1 MPIKAIIWDMGGV
14 ILNMIDEAPRLAL
27 AEEFNLPMEKIYSA
41 IFDSQSAMQASIGRI
56 TLLQHWQNVG
66 NLLGIQPSELETFL
80 RRFWSAD
87 GIDTDLVA
95 FIRALKPQFR
105 IGLLSNA
112 WDNLR
117 SLIQQ
122 EWQIADV
129 FDELVIS
136 AEVGLAKPD
145 PRIYEMT
152 VARLGIQP
160 GEAVFLDDLERNIQA
175 AREAGLHAIQFR
187 NLRQGLTELAA
198 LLEDGGQG
206 LNPEARLHV
215 ERISCAGIPTLRD
228 RLLMVEKQIELEYH
242 RSLDGDLDFIP
253 DSSERALF
261 IVYQVGSY
269 YQAYFHRQVPADIRQ
284 KLAENGY
291 EKAFSQPEQ
300 VEDILAAHDACQ
312 RCGPYQTGFFAL
324 CPTAEEFP
332 QVVENNG
339 RMEIKIDDTPVSWAW
354 SVRENAC
361 CAEVAVETLA
371 AYQRRGFAR
380 QVIAA
385 WARQVIQSGRV
396 AFFSSAETNLAS
408 RALADSLWI
417 QQFATSVSFEP
428 YESV

>member
-27 AEEFNLPMEKIYSA
+27 SKDFNLPLEKIYSA
-41 IFDSQSAMQASIGRI
+41 IFDSQSAMHASLGRI

-66 NLLGIQPSELETFL
+66 NLLGIQPPELETFL

-87 GIDTDLVA
+87 GIDTDLVV

-136 AEVGLAKPD
+136 AEVGLAKPE
-145 PRIYEMT
+145 PRIYEMA
-152 VARLGIQP
+152 VNRFGIQP
-160 GEAVFLDDLERNIQA
+160 REAVFLDDLERNIQA

-187 NLRQGLTELAA
+187 NPRQGLLELATM
-198 LLEDGGQG
+198 LEHEGQG
-206 LNPEARLHV
+206 LNLEARARL
-215 ERISCAGIPTLRD
+215 ERMIFSNRPTLED
-228 RLLMVEKQIELEYH
+228 SLQLVEKQIDLEYQ
-242 RSLDGDLDFIP
+242 RLPGGDLTYYP
-253 DSSERALF
+253 DSSERAIF
-261 IVYQVGSY
+261 IVYQVSGH
-269 YQAYFHRQVPADIRQ
+269 YQAYFHHQVPAGIRQ
-284 KLAENGY
+284 KLEQTGY
-291 EKAFSQPEQ
+291 EKAFSEPER
-300 VEDILAAHDACQ
+300 VEAILAEHVACD
-312 RCGPYQTGFFAL
+312 RFGPFQSGFFAL
-324 CPTAEEFP
+324 CPAVEESP
-332 QVVENNG
+332 LVVEQNG
-339 RMEIKIDDTPVSWAW
+339 QKEIRIDDLPVSWAW

-361 CAEVAVETLA
+361 SAEAAVETLA

-380 QVIAA
+380 QVCAA

-396 AFFSSAETNLAS
+396 AYFSYKETNLAS
-408 RALADSLWI
+408 RSLAESLGV
-417 QQFATSVSFEP
+417 QPFGTSVSFEP
-428 YESV
+428 K

>member
-1 MPIKAIIWDMGGV
+1 MPIKAIVWDMGGV
-14 ILNMIDEAPRLAL
+14 ILNMMDESPRLAL
-27 AEEFNLPMEKIYSA
+27 AEEFNLPLEKIYSA
-41 IFDSQSAMQASIGRI
+41 VFDSQSAMQASIGRI

-66 NLLGIQPSELETFL
+66 KLLDIEPSALVSFL
-80 RRFWSAD
+80 KRFWSAD

-95 FIRALKPQFR
+95 FIRTLKPQFR

-145 PRIYEMT
+145 PRIYQMI
-152 VARLGIQP
+152 VDQLGIQAR
-160 GEAVFLDDLERNIQA
+160 ETVFLDDLERNIQA

-187 NLRQGLTELAA
+187 NARQGLLELAA
-198 LLEDGGQG
+198 LLEQEGQG
-206 LNPEARLHV
+206 LNPEAKTQL
-215 ERISCAGIPTLRD
+215 ERMICSGLPTLD
-228 RLLMVEKQIELEYH
+228 DSLQLVDKQIDLEYQ
-242 RSLDGDLDFIP
+242 RLPGGDLDFYP

-261 IVYQVGSY
+261 IVYQVSGH
-269 YQAYFHRQVPADIRQ
+269 YQAYFHHQVPADIRQ
-284 KLAENGY
+284 KLEETGG
-291 EKAFSQPEQ
+291 EKAFSKPEQ
-300 VEDILAAHDACQ
+300 VEAILANHVACQ
-312 RCGPYQTGFFAL
+312 RCGPHQTGFFTL
-324 CPTAEEFP
+324 CPAIEEFP

-339 RMEIKIDDTPVSWAW
+339 QMEIRIDDAPVSWAW
-354 SVRENAC
+354 SIRENAH

-371 AYQRRGFAR
+371 AYRRRGFAR
-380 QVIAA
+380 QVTAA

-396 AFFSSAETNLAS
+396 AFFSHAETNLAS

-417 QQFATSVSFEP
+417 QKFATSVSFEP